1 MKFAVSSYSF
11 QQYLRDGRMTQLDC
25 VLKAKEMGF
34 DAIEFT
40 DLQPPEGVGEEEY
53 AQQIAQEC
61 KKVGLTVSNYTVFA
75 DFLAN
80 DPKTEAQRLM
90 KRWMLHRSLEA
101 PVCDMMPHGALVQI
115 EQTEVCKMWWS
126 A

>member
-25 VLKAKEMGF
+25 VLKAKKMGF

-40 DLQPPEGVGEEEY
+40 DLQPPEGVSEEEY

-80 DPKTEAQRLM
+80 DPKTE
-90 KRWMLHRSLEA
+90 
-101 PVCDMMPHGALVQI
+101 
-115 EQTEVCKMWWS
+115 VCKMWWS
-126 A
+126 AWQMDVGWLQNMQHRKVFVPW

>member
-1 MKFAVSSYSF
+1 
-11 QQYLRDGRMTQLDC
+11 
-25 VLKAKEMGF
+25 MGF

-40 DLQPPEGVGEEEY
+40 DLQPPEGVSEEEY

-90 KRWMLHRSLEA
+90 KKVDVA
-101 PVCDMMPHGALVQI
+101 QI
-115 EQTEVCKMWWS
+115 LGSTRY
-126 A
+126 AT